1 MFVVDSFFL
10 KRFTSW
16 FSHSLSLFFFVA
28 KTCCYDEDFFFQKFQ
43 AKGRKKE
50 EYIKIKSA
58 HTNGFFLERK

>member
-28 KTCCYDEDFFFQKFQ
+28 KTCCYDEDFFSRNFKL
-43 AKGRKKE
+43 KE
-50 EYIKIKSA
+50 E
-58 HTNGFFLERK
+58 RKRSTLRLNRLTQMDSF